1 MRQRGDNT
9 VAVGIVDKEG
19 MEAVSVRRIAKE
31 LGVSSMTIYNYVEN
45 LSDVKKR
52 VLISG
57 FDRMYGCIY
66 EALNAPPRGGRAG
79 SSSAG
84 PLPLEVFRFARN
96 NPEMFKYMFTDGRQ
110 AFHADAEVRPFY
122 AFFSK
127 FMKRGKSSKGDWRS
141 GEKSCKLFETLV
153 FYPVLPELH
162 RRERL
167 LRRGIF
173 GLYGLLSGRLYERM
187 IINLPELLTII

>member
-1 MRQRGDNT
+1 MAREKVLCGKEEIIR

-66 EALNAPPRGGRAG
+66 EALNALPAVQGRLELCRAI
-79 SSSAG
+79 A
-84 PLPLEVFRFARN
+84 LEVFRFARN
-96 NPEMFKYMFTDGRQ
+96 N
-110 AFHADAEVRPFY
+110 
-122 AFFSK
+122 
-127 FMKRGKSSKGDWRS
+127 
-141 GEKSCKLFETLV
+141 
-153 FYPVLPELH
+153 
-162 RRERL
+162 
-167 LRRGIF
+167 
-173 GLYGLLSGRLYERM
+173 
-187 IINLPELLTII
+187 ELLFAVV